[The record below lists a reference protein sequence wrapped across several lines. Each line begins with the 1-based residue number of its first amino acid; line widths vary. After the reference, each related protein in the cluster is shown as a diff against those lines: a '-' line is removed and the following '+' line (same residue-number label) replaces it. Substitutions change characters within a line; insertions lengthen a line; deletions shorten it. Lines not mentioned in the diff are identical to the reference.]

1 VNDRQK
7 RFNHWFGQEMHM
19 RWIAIISILLLGCN
33 DRSPKESPA
42 MELSADD
49 VFWNETVD
57 YWVESDLSELPETH
71 QQMFAAF
78 FYDAEVNNGG
88 HLQYFQ
94 NRGVGEATLVQNALD
109 YLNAPELRSN
119 FDRALQKYRA
129 QQRPPIRSLEE
140 YSEIAKEGE
149 FNDEDDKFYSVKPG
163 LWDLIE
169 EEVIGNQS
177 TYHRPE

>member
-1 VNDRQK
+1 MCR
-7 RFNHWFGQEMHM
+7 RPSSFGQEKDM
-19 RWIAIISILLLGCN
+19 RWVAIISILFVGCN
-33 DRSPKESPA
+33 DPSPKESPD
-42 MELSADD
+42 MELSAND

-57 YWVESDLSELPETH
+57 YWVESDLSDLPEPH
-71 QQMFAAF
+71 PRMSAAF

-94 NRGVGEATLVQNALD
+94 NRGVEEAPLVQSALD

-119 FDRALQKYRA
+119 FDRALQKFRA

-140 YSEIAKEGE
+140 YSKIADEGE
-149 FNDEDDKFYSVKPG
+149 FNDEDDEFYSVKPG

-169 EEVIGNQS
+169 EEVVANQPA
-177 TYHRPE
+177 YRRPE